1 MTEEDELR
9 ELWLSVS
16 NVSLPLAGVRDRYIQ
31 GPGFHPR
38 FSQLADAYDHLNNI
52 EQALSE
58 YLEVRKPL
66 MGSKPDH
73 EFLMLSRSAIEI
85 GKTLLLIVKDEADR
99 LVEPSPM
106 SAQRLG
112 ELADLAE
119 KLRLADEAAQ
129 RARPNK

>member
-16 NVSLPLAGVRDRYIQ
+16 NVSLPLAEVRDRYIQ
-31 GPGFHPR
+31 GLGFHPR

-99 LVEPSPM
+99 LVEPTPM